1 MADKLFFS
9 RDTKVFIT
17 YTSATGNL
25 NKAWSV
31 PVLDG
36 FSFSQSTNT
45 SEITLNEMANAS
57 GVSRRGRQMFTD
69 SYAPAEWSFSTYVRP
84 FVSAGSPA
92 LDNGV
97 AGAASTT
104 HAVEEVLWA
113 NFLGAGTYD
122 ATANDFAE
130 FTHGNAGAGLDIT
143 FANSNFAKLGT
154 FDLIFM
160 LGSGSTYR
168 IKSCC
173 VNEAS
178 LDFDIDGIA
187 TINWSGMGSI
197 IEDIED
203 LIVRANDAP
212 NAQTSPST
220 GLGSLWVDSNS
231 AGKYLF
237 IAQAASGNANWER
250 AIDEGSTS
258 ANTSNFIRNRLTSLA
273 VTNATGG
280 SFQSSYD
287 VVLTGGNVTFS
298 NNMTYLT
305 PETLGVVNQPLGHVT
320 GTRSV
325 SGSFTCYLGADTGSA
340 VDSSSD
346 LFEDIIESTDSITNQ
361 FGLAFSV
368 GGASAAPGLVVTVP
382 KAHLEVPTHSLDDV
396 ISLEVNFHG
405 LPTDINTPD
414 EATIKYKGTTL

>member
-1 MADKLFFS
+1 MVDRCLQIRMLLQNGA
-9 RDTKVFIT
+9 
-17 YTSATGNL
+17 
-25 NKAWSV
+25 
-31 PVLDG
+31 
-36 FSFSQSTNT
+36 SQ
-45 SEITLNEMANAS
+45 LMY
-57 GVSRRGRQMFTD
+57 D
-69 SYAPAEWSFSTYVRP
+69 LSYQQE
-84 FVSAGSPA
+84 A
-92 LDNGV
+92 LALANGV
-97 AGAASTT
+97 AGAAATT

-122 ATANDFAE
+122 ASANDFTE
-130 FTHGNAGAGLDIT
+130 FTHGNAAAGLDIT
-143 FANSNFAKLGT
+143 FANSNVAKLGT

-212 NAQTSPST
+212 NAQTAPST

-237 IAQAASGNANWER
+237 ISQAATGNGNWER

-273 VTNATGG
+273 VTGQTDAG
-280 SFQSSYD
+280 FQGSYD
-287 VVLTGGNVTFS
+287 VVLTGGNITFS

-325 SGSFTCYLGADTGSA
+325 SGSFTCYLGADTASA

-346 LFEDIIESTDSITNQ
+346 LFEDIIESTDVITNQ

-368 GGASAAPGLVVTVP
+368 GGALAAPGLVVTVP

-405 LPTDINTPD
+405 LPSDINTPD